1 MVKYE
6 PPRKDM
12 CVKCRIAPRVKNS
25 IFCRVCLEKQRQ
37 KIDCRV
43 EVDRTGM
50 KEPDINKPCAR
61 CGGSPR
67 VAGASY
73 CAKCLKEKLGENKQ
87 KRQERKLTAFERLV
101 ERCESDNIRELARR
115 CAR

>member
-6 PPRKDM
+6 PPKKDM

-50 KEPDINKPCAR
+50 IEPNINKPCAR

-67 VAGASY
+67 VAGSSY
-73 CAKCLKEKLGENKQ
+73 CQKCFLEIQNENRLKRK
-87 KRQERKLTAFERLV
+87 ERKLTAFERLV
-101 ERCESDNIRELARR
+101 EKCEFDNIRELARR